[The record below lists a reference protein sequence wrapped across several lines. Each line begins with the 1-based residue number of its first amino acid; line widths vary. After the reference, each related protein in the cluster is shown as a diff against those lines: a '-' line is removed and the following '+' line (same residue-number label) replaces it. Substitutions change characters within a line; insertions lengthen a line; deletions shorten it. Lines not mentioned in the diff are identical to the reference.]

1 MPGARITSD
10 TQRQYFSG
18 DHEMIT
24 RISIATAGL
33 FVATLL
39 TITAFIER
47 QSFSLSDLYINLA
60 TEIPEIVITILSI
73 DWLLDRKKYF
83 DEAARIAQ
91 TALNS
96 IDSAI
101 WIYQGGTRKFD
112 LAELSFLL
120 GKVKDDDP
128 LPNFTENIFLAL
140 GSKAENTFRVSTE
153 SIRINPVSKQ
163 GLQKLS
169 NLNTMRDSNRSVRNR
184 KIAEHI
190 LQAVYNLTD
199 VVGYDSTKPMS
210 DTPLK
215 YRNSSIERQEW
226 LRFGGNMHN
235 LSYE

>member
-1 MPGARITSD
+1 LIGK
-10 TQRQYFSG
+10 
-18 DHEMIT
+18 
-24 RISIATAGL
+24 
-33 FVATLL
+33 
-39 TITAFIER
+39 
-47 QSFSLSDLYINLA
+47 NN
-60 TEIPEIVITILSI
+60 
-73 DWLLDRKKYF
+73 F
-83 DEAARIAQ
+83 DEATRIAQ

-101 WIYQGGTRKFD
+101 WIHQGGTREFD

-128 LPNFTENIFLAL
+128 LANFTENIFLAL
-140 GSKAENTFRVSTE
+140 GSKTENTFRVSTD